1 MTGTARNNVL
11 ISMVVFL
18 FAALLMAT
26 PALAILS
33 AKQPAPAAA
42 PGPILPGPA
51 VVTALA

>member
-18 FAALLMAT
+18 FAALLVAT

-33 AKQPAPAAA
+33 VKQPAPAAA
-42 PGPILPGPA
+42 PSQVLPVP